1 MTLLWQGSL
10 HSSEPNFAA
19 EHQGETMKITRLQ
32 KAKDYRIFRDFS
44 WPASGLPDFARFNV
58 IYGWNGT
65 GKTSLSNVFRMI
77 QRRSPLTEGTVEV
90 QIDQTR
96 VCGADFGSAALPSV
110 RTFNRDVVDRNVF
123 ETPNQQLPPVFFLGE
138 DSVEKQKRIK
148 ELTKDLAEKLATESS
163 WDRKRVDAS
172 SALETFCAEEAKGIK
187 NLLTVAGGGPF
198 NNYNAASF
206 KAHVQAIT
214 NLSALPAQL
223 TDEQRQAHLATKDG
237 KAMERVAEP
246 TISFPDIVSL
256 TSRTQEMLGRSV
268 VSAVLSELAENPSVA
283 SWVNAGLG
291 LHCGQHTPIKC
302 RFCDQPLP
310 ERRIQ
315 QLEAHFNDEFKR
327 FVSEVDGLIAE
338 IQAAQEFPKALRAPP
353 KEALYA
359 SLRPAYEKAMST
371 LAQQASVVPV
381 ALDVLL
387 RALKSKRDEPFK
399 AFSLAHFITNATADG
414 GPAGGI
420 EAFFQ
425 IAFTGV
431 SALSAAMGRGAFD
444 QLVEIISQ
452 HNRHTDT
459 FDAEVKKARN
469 ALAQHEVLRAL
480 PEWQIK
486 SKAVMDARDQ
496 ATAARD
502 SAANLKAQIAVLEVQ
517 VRQHR
522 RPAEELNKEVAT
534 YLGRDELRFEVEQN
548 GYRIMRGGHP
558 ATHLSDGE
566 RTAIAF
572 LYFLKSLKAT
582 DFDLETGIVVID
594 DPVSSLDANS
604 LFSAFGFLKQRTAEA
619 GQLFVLTHNFTFFRQ
634 VRNWY
639 YNLPGQK
646 KKDVSLHPARFY
658 MLASEFVAG
667 SRTAKLE
674 VLDPF
679 LHQYESE
686 YHYLFKRVHDEAHK
700 AMVPGLE
707 AYYAIPNIARRLL
720 EAFLAFRIPDKPGE
734 LFQKLEC
741 IDYDAA
747 KKTRILR
754 FLHTYSHFDQ
764 VAEPD
769 HDPSVLSETPAI
781 LLEVLELMRACD
793 AAHFTSMEQLVT
805 STAAQ

>member
-1 MTLLWQGSL
+1 
-10 HSSEPNFAA
+10 
-19 EHQGETMKITRLQ
+19 MKITRLH
-32 KAKDYRIFRDFS
+32 KAKDYRIFRNFS
-44 WPASGLPDFARFNV
+44 WPTSGLPDFARFNV
-58 IYGWNGT
+58 IYGWNGS
-65 GKTSLSNVFRMI
+65 GKTSLSNVFRMV
-77 QRRSPLTEGTVEV
+77 QRRSPLTEGTVEIHV
-90 QIDQTR
+90 DQTR
-96 VCGADFGSAALPSV
+96 VCGPDFVGAALPSV

-123 ETPNQQLPPVFFLGE
+123 EAPNQHLPPVFFLGE
-138 DSVEKQKRIK
+138 DSVEKQKRIE
-148 ELTKDLAEKLATESS
+148 ELSKDLTEKLATESR
-163 WDRKRVDAS
+163 WDLKRADAS
-172 SALETFCAEEAKGIK
+172 SALETFCSEEAKGIK

-198 NNYNAASF
+198 NNYNAANF
-206 KAHVQAIT
+206 KADVQALAK
-214 NLSALPAQL
+214 LSVLPAQL
-223 TDEQRQAHLATKDG
+223 TDEQRQAYLATKDG
-237 KAMERVAEP
+237 KAMERIDLP
-246 TISFPDIVSL
+246 TISFPDIANL

-268 VSAVLSELAENPSVA
+268 VSAVLRDISENPSVA

-291 LHCGQHTPIKC
+291 LHLGQHTSTKC

-327 FVSEVDGLIAE
+327 FVSDVDSLISE
-338 IQAAQEFPKALRAPP
+338 IQAAQQFTKTLRAPP
-353 KEALYA
+353 KEALYVN
-359 SLRPAYEKAMST
+359 LRPAYERAMST
-371 LAQQASVVPV
+371 LHQQTSMVPA

-399 AFSLAHFITNATADG
+399 AFNLTHFITNATAEG
-414 GPAGGI
+414 GPAGAV
-420 EAFFQ
+420 ETFFQ
-425 IAFTGV
+425 IAFAGI

-444 QLVEIISQ
+444 QLSDVISQ
-452 HNRHTDT
+452 HNQHTDT
-459 FDAEVKKARN
+459 FDTEVKKARN

-480 PEWQIK
+480 TEWQIK
-486 SKAVMDARDQ
+486 SKAVTDARDQ

-502 SAANLKAQIAVLEVQ
+502 NAANLKAQIAELEVQ

-522 RPAEELNKEVAT
+522 RPAEELNKEVAA

-558 ATHLSDGE
+558 AVHLSDGE

-594 DPVSSLDANS
+594 DPVSSLDSNS
-604 LFSAFGFLKQRTAEA
+604 LFSAFGFLKQRTASA

-646 KKDVSLHPARFY
+646 KKDVSQQPARFY
-658 MLASEFVAG
+658 MLSTEFVDGA
-667 SRTAKLE
+667 RTAKLE

-686 YHYLFKRVHDEAHK
+686 YHYLFKRVHDVVHK
-700 AMVPGLE
+700 ATVPGLE

-741 IDYDAA
+741 VDYDVA

-781 LLEVLELMRACD
+781 LREVLELMRTCD
-793 AAHFTSMEQLVT
+793 PAHFTSMEQLVT
-805 STAAQ
+805 SKAAQEST